1 LPRRL
6 SRGALQ
12 PMKHSRSKLGRSTA
26 WLSLPAPFGVHT
38 TGLLL
43 FACLHALFP
52 LVQGNFLQRQRL
64 FRRSALPEIVNVFPS
79 EIVEPEADIRTTP
92 APIFKTVVKEVKN
105 TTVVKVLVPAPA
117 PPPRP
122 PPPPPAPAPPQP
134 LQPPPLSAMVPMTV
148 YAPAGA
154 PGAAPSS
161 APTVRTVVVKTIV
174 VPPPPARVVYPRLTA
189 NATPELR
196 TLAAA
201 AASSA
206 HQAIHAAAVIKA
218 AIAVPPAQALK
229 DLAQA
234 RYARGK
240 ANKALA
246 TANAVQAQIDE
257 LSGGLKVS
265 MDGQMNGWKALAFA
279 PFPVQ

>member
-1 LPRRL
+1 LALPRSL

-12 PMKHSRSKLGRSTA
+12 PMKHSRPKLGRSTA

-64 FRRSALPEIVNVFPS
+64 RRRSALPEIVNVFPS

-117 PPPRP
+117 PPPP
-122 PPPPPAPAPPQP
+122 PPPPP
-134 LQPPPLSAMVPMTV
+134 QPPPLSPAPAPPPLSPITV

-161 APTVRTVVVKTIV
+161 APAVRTVVVKTIV

-234 RYARGK
+234 KYALGS